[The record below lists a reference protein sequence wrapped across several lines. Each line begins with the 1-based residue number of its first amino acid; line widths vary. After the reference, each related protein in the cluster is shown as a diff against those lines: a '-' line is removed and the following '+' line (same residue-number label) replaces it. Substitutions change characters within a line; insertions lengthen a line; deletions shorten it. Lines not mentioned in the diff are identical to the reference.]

1 MNRCHGLR
9 EYLCARVRGGARERT
24 CGGARGVGTKC
35 ARGRSVRTQAHAC
48 YVTGVRVRVSVY
60 AAGRPPQDALEARV
74 ERQGILLQVVVQL
87 V

>member
-9 EYLCARVRGGARERT
+9 EYLCARVRGARAS
-24 CGGARGVGTKC
+24 ARVRGSGRGTKC
-35 ARGRSVRTQAHAC
+35 VRGESVRTQAHAC
-48 YVTGVRVRVSVY
+48 YVTGVRVRVSVC